1 MTEISGLNSERSI
14 VGKGERGV
22 FVLMLYR
29 LFVNWVKWL
38 EARVALDKLAPST
51 NAYIQYQDVV
61 EDI

>member
-1 MTEISGLNSERSI
+1 